1 MALKLS
7 RRETIWVTLAGG
19 LLVLLMLFQW
29 GVSPLLA
36 HHRQLARRIEAGEA
50 ALAEMRVL
58 QSEYRSLRQ
67 NGQGLQARP
76 VSREPGFSLF
86 SFVENLAGQTGVKAH
101 IAYMKPTAERRPEGQ
116 PAVAQVE
123 MKLEGVDLDQL
134 VRYLYGI
141 ESSPARVFVS
151 RLSISTAGQDV
162 GTLDAVLQVETV
174 ES

>member
-7 RRETIWVTLAGG
+7 RRETLWVSLAGG
-19 LLVLLMLFQW
+19 LLAVLLVYQY
-29 GVSPLLA
+29 GISPLLS
-36 HHRQLARRIEAGEA
+36 HRRQLARRIEAGQS
-50 ALAEMRVL
+50 ALTEMLALRR
-58 QSEYRSLRQ
+58 EYQMLRQ
-67 NGQGLQARP
+67 SGRSLQARS

-86 SFVENLAGQTGVKAH
+86 SFVENLAGQTGVNAH
-101 IAYMKPTAERRPEGQ
+101 MAYMKPTAERRAEGQ

-141 ESSPARVFVS
+141 ESSPAGVFVS
-151 RLSISTAGQDV
+151 RLAISTAGQDV

-174 ES
+174 EG